1 VKSYITSDG
10 QFHRSAPP
18 PLAPASARLY
28 VRREDG
34 EWMELRG
41 MEPYRPSAALRDFD
55 ATGFAVSSPQPIDP
69 AVFDAVLSHIHAAL
83 EVIERMGAP
92 SAPPAPPG
100 PRWYLAW
107 HNRATGHGGR
117 GAHGGRRLADASSGR
132 GGDPGVRAGL
142 PRAGVVAGAGKR
154 GKRWVR
160 SGSMR

>member
-41 MEPYRPSAALRDFD
+41 MEPYRPPAALRDFD

-107 HNRATGHGGR
+107 HNRATGDEGR
-117 GAHGGRRLADASSGR
+117 TEGDGWPTRVAAEAAIRAFAPGYPERVWWPVQESEASDG
-132 GGDPGVRAGL
+132 
-142 PRAGVVAGAGKR
+142 
-154 GKRWVR
+154 
-160 SGSMR
+160 